1 MIAIKVYFYETIKL
15 LYTEFSAIL
24 RDQIEDRSI
33 QEKKMGKVR
42 SMPRGST
49 SGKLFRSQVKA
60 WRIHFRL
67 AIEESGQSLEDPLQ
81 VSY

>member
-1 MIAIKVYFYETIKL
+1 MIVIKDYFYETIKL

-33 QEKKMGKVR
+33 QEKKNGEVR

-49 SGKLFRSQVKA
+49 SG
-60 WRIHFRL
+60 
-67 AIEESGQSLEDPLQ
+67 
-81 VSY
+81 